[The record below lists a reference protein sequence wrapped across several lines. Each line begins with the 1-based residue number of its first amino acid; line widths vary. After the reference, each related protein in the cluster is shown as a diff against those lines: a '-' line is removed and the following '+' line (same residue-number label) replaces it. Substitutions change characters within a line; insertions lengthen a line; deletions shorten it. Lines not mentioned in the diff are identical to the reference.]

1 MQVPPGCSRYD
12 VELRRPLGLVLEERK
27 TGEIIV
33 AEVQPGGHAEKL
45 GSINTGDI
53 LISTSA
59 YIYTRES
66 KYGEATVKSGEQ
78 RVILNTRSEVSSFE

>member
-27 TGEIIV
+27 GGAIVV
-33 AEVQPGGHAEKL
+33 AEVQAGGHADKL

-66 KYGEATVKSGEQ
+66 KYGEATVKSGEM
-78 RVILNTRSEVSSFE
+78 RIIMNTRGEVCP